1 MTPIDPSR
9 ILSRL
14 STGTLRRSSCEGDSD
29 LGCGTVSL
37 LVAVWPSGAEKYND
51 DAAASAIPEDIMPL
65 WLATLTPMLSNCV
78 SYVQWNR
85 TMRRY
90 AGAAGRWHVLG
101 DSEWRECLLATLEV
115 ILQIALPYDI
125 YGVVCPVYSLVA
137 ERAHVSDERWKEVG
151 DAASAVSQGYTPPE
165 YSAMVASFVAWSAGE
180 DAKVT
185 LVTPAAEA
193 AALTAAKATG
203 GSGEDSAFAMWAAWD
218 RIADACLTAIEREC
232 DVVEGARLREAGME
246 EQARQDIGSAGS
258 SRSTSDDDD
267 RA

>member
-1 MTPIDPSR
+1 
-9 ILSRL
+9 
-14 STGTLRRSSCEGDSD
+14 
-29 LGCGTVSL
+29 
-37 LVAVWPSGAEKYND
+37 
-51 DAAASAIPEDIMPL
+51 MPL
-65 WLATLTPMLSNCV
+65 WLATLTPSLSDCV

-85 TMRRY
+85 TIRLY
-90 AGAAGRWHVLG
+90 AAAAGRWHVLG

-137 ERAHVSDERWKEVG
+137 ERAPVSDERWNEVG
-151 DAASAVSQGYTPPE
+151 NIADRASRGHTASEYAAMTAAFS
-165 YSAMVASFVAWSAGE
+165 AWSAGE
-180 DAKVT
+180 GRSILLT
-185 LVTPAAEA
+185 AAA
-193 AALTAAKATG
+193 DCAALTAKKATG

-246 EQARQDIGSAGS
+246 KQGRQNVDSAGS
-258 SRSTSDDDD
+258 SGSTSGDDD